1 MSRLKKL
8 VIRSILTHYFDL
20 SFPASLQ
27 SIRKFHAAIQKKL
40 NIKISERALRK
51 ILKNNAWYQTN
62 VTRPKKFLMR
72 KHYSQGVGL
81 SASADPCYIQLPNK
95 TIFKCLIVAD
105 SCSKYVFGTILPE
118 VNPQELKRAF
128 GRLFKEHKMS
138 LYPILRVDRDKSL
151 GTLARPYFSNKKML
165 LRQRRSKAHMGF
177 LEPIIRTIKKKDYPK
192 FT

>member
-1 MSRLKKL
+1 MLFDWVSHQFWSITWTIMSRLKKS

-95 TIFKCLIVAD
+95 TVFKCLIVAD

-128 GRLFKEHKMS
+128 GRLFSGWTVTS
-138 LYPILRVDRDKSL
+138 LWGPWLDHIFP
-151 GTLARPYFSNKKML
+151 TKKC
-165 LRQRRSKAHMGF
+165 F
-177 LEPIIRTIKKKDYPK
+177 
-192 FT
+192 